1 MALKITDYVQVII
14 GAHRVEV
21 RMQCLKWQKLSLNVY
36 MYIYKYIFSE
46 KGRRG
51 GISCI
56 SDRHSKAKNKY
67 LKSYDPKHELKHR
80 YLDANNL

>member
-1 MALKITDYVQVII
+1 
-14 GAHRVEV
+14 
-21 RMQCLKWQKLSLNVY
+21 

-51 GISCI
+51 GISFI